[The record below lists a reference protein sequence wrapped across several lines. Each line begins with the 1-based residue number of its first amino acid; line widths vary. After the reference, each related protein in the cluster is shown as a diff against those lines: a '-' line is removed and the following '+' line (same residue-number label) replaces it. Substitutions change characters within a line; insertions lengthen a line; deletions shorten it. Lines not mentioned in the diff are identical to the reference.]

1 MAPMAK
7 ILLADDSWVARLS
20 IIKQLKG
27 AGHEVIEAEDGKST
41 LALISQH
48 KPDILLLD
56 MLMPEMDGLEVLDAL
71 GKDRSIPVIM
81 LSADIQQTTKDQA
94 MEKGVNAFLHKP
106 PKPDEI
112 LKTIDKVLGAGE

>member
-1 MAPMAK
+1 LGSSAFDHK
-7 ILLADDSWVARLS
+7 TTQRCR
-20 IIKQLKG
+20 
-27 AGHEVIEAEDGKST
+27 HEVIEAEDGKST

>member
-1 MAPMAK
+1 
-7 ILLADDSWVARLS
+7 
-20 IIKQLKG
+20 
-27 AGHEVIEAEDGKST
+27 
-41 LALISQH
+41 
-48 KPDILLLD
+48 
-56 MLMPEMDGLEVLDAL
+56 
-71 GKDRSIPVIM
+71 M